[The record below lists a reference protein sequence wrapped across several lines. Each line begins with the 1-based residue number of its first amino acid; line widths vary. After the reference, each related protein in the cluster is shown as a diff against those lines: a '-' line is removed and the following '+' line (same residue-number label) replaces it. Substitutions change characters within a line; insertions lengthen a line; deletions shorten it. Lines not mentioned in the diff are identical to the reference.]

1 MELNLKNVTSYD
13 KINNTKLSLI
23 KKINILYG
31 QNGAGK
37 STISNYF
44 YNPTAEDF
52 SDCNCPNIANYRTLV
67 YNTKFIEDNFYDK
80 DSQKGIFTL
89 SKANAEIEKEINN
102 KIALR
107 ESLKTQYK
115 EKKENQKNFIARND
129 AAEKTCI
136 ESIWSKTELIRNSKL
151 NLLMKGFLGSKKNF
165 YTKVKSTPRL
175 PAIDLNTLSSEYSE
189 LLKHKNSPIPII
201 TPYSSYKIS
210 DNDELLLKTPIIDSS
225 NSYLSDTIKKLQ
237 NLDWIKKGKENYLSD
252 KTCPFCQEQTI
263 DEKFTKALELI
274 FDESYAQKVALIST
288 LKSTYELNAQAQLNT
303 LKDELEKCT
312 ALSIEEQQMSIAHI
326 ASIEKMIKNNINS
339 IILKIQNPSTSII
352 LSSDDEI
359 EQALHSNII
368 EYNTRIKS
376 LNEKVNKF
384 NITEKQIQGKIWG
397 ALRDFCNSEFEILE
411 KAQAEN
417 KNKIDDIQKEMNS
430 IELAGTQNNTEIKTL
445 RNQVSNIGT
454 TIDSINSKLKN
465 LGINCFN
472 IIQHPTVKNSY
483 VISRSDNSPNKNVYK
498 SLSEGEKTLISFL
511 YFIEC
516 CKGRTEENETDS
528 RDCLIVIDDPISSLS
543 QNYIY
548 DIASMI
554 HYEILKSPL
563 ASKVIILTHNLY
575 FFHELIKL
583 APKSENTFNRD
594 YQLIRIM
601 KNEYSSFSNIGR
613 DSLQNEYQSLWQIL
627 KDARDGKVH
636 KIVIPNTM
644 RNILEYYFAFVH
656 KTNELQ
662 NALNE
667 LALKESNS
675 NFRAF
680 YRYINRG
687 SHSDAINITDMGE
700 ISPETYISQLREIF
714 TLMGD
719 ALHFKRM
726 YEEKQDEE
734 VTTA

>member
-13 KINNTKLSLI
+13 KINDTKLSLV
-23 KKINILYG
+23 KRINILYG

-44 YNPTAEDF
+44 YNPTAEEF
-52 SDCNCPNIANYRTLV
+52 SDCNCPNITNYRPLV

-102 KIALR
+102 KLALR
-107 ESLKTQYK
+107 ESLKAQYK
-115 EKKENQKNFIARND
+115 EKKENQKTFIERND

-151 NLLMKGFLGSKKNF
+151 SLLMRGSLGSKKNF

-175 PAIDLNTLSSEYSE
+175 PAIDLNKLSSEYNE
-189 LLKHKNSPIPII
+189 LLKHKNNQIPTI
-201 TPYSSYKIS
+201 TPYNPYLIS
-210 DNDELLLKTPIIDSS
+210 EDDVLLLKTPIIDSS

-237 NLDWIKKGKENYLSD
+237 NLDWIKKGKEDYLSG
-252 KTCPFCQEQTI
+252 KICPFCQEETI

-288 LKSTYELNAQAQLNT
+288 LKSTYELNAQEQLKT

-312 ALSIEEQQMSIAHI
+312 ALSTEEQKMSIAYI
-326 ASIEKMIKNNINS
+326 DSIEQMIKNNINS
-339 IILKIQNPSTSII
+339 INMKLQNPSICMI
-352 LSSDDEI
+352 LSGDDEI
-359 EQALHSNII
+359 EQNLQKNIK
-368 EYNTRIKS
+368 EYNSRINL
-376 LNEKVNKF
+376 LNEKVKRF

-397 ALRDFCNSEFEILE
+397 ALRDFCNSEFEMLE
-411 KAQAEN
+411 KNQAEN
-417 KNKIDDIQKEMNS
+417 KNKIDALQKEMDN
-430 IELAGTQNNTEIKTL
+430 IEQSGTQNNNEIKSL
-445 RNQVSNIGT
+445 RDQVSNIDT
-454 TIDSINSKLKN
+454 TIESINSKLKN
-465 LGINCFN
+465 LGINCIN
-472 IIQHPTVKNSY
+472 IIKHPTVKNSY
-483 VISRSDNSPNKNVYK
+483 VISRPDDSSSKNVYK
-498 SLSEGEKTLISFL
+498 SLSEGEKTLITFL
-511 YFIEC
+511 YFLEC
-516 CKGRTEENETDS
+516 CKGRTDENMTDT
-528 RDCLIVIDDPISSLS
+528 RDSLIVIDDPISSLS

-554 HYEILKSPL
+554 HYDILKNPSTN
-563 ASKVIILTHNLY
+563 KIIILTHNLY

-594 YQLIRIM
+594 YQLLRIM

-636 KIVIPNTM
+636 KVVIPNTM

-667 LALKESNS
+667 LAQKESKS

-700 ISPETYISQLREIF
+700 ISPETYITQLREIF

-719 ALHFKRM
+719 ALHFKKM